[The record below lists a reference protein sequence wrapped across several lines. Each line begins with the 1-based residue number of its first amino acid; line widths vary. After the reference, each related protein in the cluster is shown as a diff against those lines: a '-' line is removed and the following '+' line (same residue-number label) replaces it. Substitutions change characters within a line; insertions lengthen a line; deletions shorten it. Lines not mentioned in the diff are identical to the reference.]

1 MRPGGRAWI
10 CWLLLTLSLSGC
22 TGWLVEGLE
31 QRQVQSCVWF
41 AGPLGGGHGVTATG
55 GVPLATCL
63 AVPCPCQL
71 GR

>member
-1 MRPGGRAWI
+1 MRLCLVLA
-10 CWLLLTLSLSGC
+10 LLCVGC
-22 TGWLVEGLE
+22 TGWLVDGLE

-41 AGPLGGGHGVTATG
+41 TGPLGGHGVTATG

-63 AVPCPCQL
+63 AVPCPCAL